1 VGNSTLNYRSLT
13 HTSCEIGNESVS
25 VRYEPDGILLTSGR
39 VSTMPDDRA
48 SAPRRREHADAS
60 GPASVT

>member
-1 VGNSTLNYRSLT
+1 
-13 HTSCEIGNESVS
+13 
-25 VRYEPDGILLTSGR
+25 
-39 VSTMPDDRA
+39 MPDDRA